1 MQVDSLLTQDAVDT
15 VVVSPTP
22 RASSPLRHSWGHTGP
37 WTPPP
42 EDAADWGS
50 LRTVHHFVLE
60 DERHQVNDVTCL

>member
-42 EDAADWGS
+42 EDAAD
-50 LRTVHHFVLE
+50 
-60 DERHQVNDVTCL
+60 